1 MIITENKVLKMALK
15 NQPWS
20 EFSYEFKFLDS
31 NFQVHLTTSNSID
44 PQT

>member
-1 MIITENKVLKMALK
+1 MIMTENKVLKMALK

-20 EFSYEFKFLDS
+20 EFPYEFKFLDS
-31 NFQVHLTTSNSID
+31 NFQVHFTIANSTD